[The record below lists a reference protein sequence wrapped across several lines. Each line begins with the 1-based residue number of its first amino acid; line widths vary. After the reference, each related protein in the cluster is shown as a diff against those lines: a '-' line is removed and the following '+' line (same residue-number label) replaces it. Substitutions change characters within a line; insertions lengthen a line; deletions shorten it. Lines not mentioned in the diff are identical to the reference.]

1 MPLAQLPTAMMQPK
15 TVKVTSPINSAYSI
29 REAPRSSRQIL
40 LSKIFYP
47 HGPIEVQGNTRDCPS
62 GATQGIKTLCGSQLR
77 STSSAQCIGS
87 VMLLT
92 KVLECAHAR
101 SRMLAKC

>member
-1 MPLAQLPTAMMQPK
+1 MMQPK
-15 TVKVTSPINSAYSI
+15 TVTPKPLIQNFLPT
-29 REAPRSSRQIL
+29 RT
-40 LSKIFYP
+40 
-47 HGPIEVQGNTRDCPS
+47 IEVQGNTRACPS

-77 STSSAQCIGS
+77 STSAQCIAS